1 NPHAVKTAGRWS
13 RTYDANGNMITRDGG
28 SISWY
33 SYNLP
38 YTISYSG
45 NSTQF
50 FYNASHQR
58 WKQVANYS
66 GTTETTHYIGG
77 MMEIMTRGSN
87 PTEYRHQI
95 PAGSGTAFYTRR
107 TDGCTSTYY
116 ATSDHLGSSDI

>member
-1 NPHAVKTAGRWS
+1 M
-13 RTYDANGNMITRDGG
+13 TYDANGNMITRAGG
-28 SISWY
+28 SISNY

-38 YTISYSG
+38 NTISYSS

-58 WKQVANYS
+58 WKQVANYA

-77 MMEIMTRGSN
+77 LLEIMTRGSG

-95 PAGSGTAFYTRR
+95 PAGTGRASVYAA
-107 TDGCTSTYY
+107 DGRNNSNLLR
-116 ATSDHLGSSDI
+116 DLGSLRQL